1 MNGVALASVL
11 YERATVLSRRTHDVR
26 RGAVP
31 VAVVPLGAGVLLW
44 ALSFRW
50 IELSRI
56 GDLGLLSALPWAFY
70 AGLGLLTLGFALAL
84 QRPRLSEAT
93 LAAHVV
99 ALILVLYGTPTI
111 AYGTLR
117 YAWAWKHVGIV
128 DYIQRHGSVD
138 PSISFLNAYHNWPGF
153 FALSALYTQLAGFGS
168 ALSFASWA
176 PPFFNLLF
184 CGALV
189 LLFRAL
195 TADRRRV
202 WLGVWLFFCTSWVGQ
217 DYFSPQAF
225 AYFLFLVAVMVCVA
239 WFRLGEPPTVE
250 AVRRFARSPRWAAR
264 VVRTVERADADA
276 RWRSD
281 ACRGERVALTLLV
294 VGLAT
299 VVAVSHQLTPFMLM
313 LALGGLVVVQ
323 RIGLRSLP
331 LLVAVISIGWV
342 ALFAVAFL
350 RGNLYWVV
358 DSLGTLTTNTDS
370 TLINLAHAS
379 HGQKVVARV
388 DRALTLTVWLLGAAG
403 FARLARNGRLELSA
417 GVLALSP
424 FGMIAANAYGGEIL
438 FRVYFFALPFVSLL
452 TAGLLY
458 PQPLRGGA
466 PAAAAAGLLS
476 AVLLGGFLFA
486 YYGKERQN
494 YFSKGE
500 VRAAR
505 LLYRDA
511 TPGSLLVAG
520 VNGYPWAFTHYEL
533 YSYLSLADLL
543 PRDRRHAIAD
553 PADTIS
559 SVARRAGAPCAY
571 VVITA
576 SQKATVDMTGVMPA
590 GSLTTIQRR
599 LAASAS
605 FRVLVR
611 NPSAVVFGVSV
622 ERLASERSAPACRL
636 GAGSR

>member
-1 MNGVALASVL
+1 VNAGVLASVL
-11 YERATVLSRRTHDVR
+11 YERAAVLSHRSQAAG
-26 RGAVP
+26 RGAVA
-31 VAVVPLGAGVLLW
+31 VAPLGAGVLLW
-44 ALSFRW
+44 ALSFRS
-50 IELSRI
+50 IDLSRI
-56 GDLGLLSALPWAFY
+56 GDFGLLSALPWTFY
-70 AGLGLLTLGFALAL
+70 AGLALLTLGFALAL
-84 QRPRLSEAT
+84 GKPRLSEAT

-195 TADRRRV
+195 TTDRRRV

-217 DYFSPQAF
+217 DYFAPQAF
-225 AYFLFLVAVMVCVA
+225 SYFLFLVAVTVCVA
-239 WFRLGEPPTVE
+239 WFRLREPPTVE
-250 AVRRFARSPRWAAR
+250 AVRRLVRSPGWATR
-264 VVRTVERADADA
+264 LVRTAERADVDA
-276 RWRSD
+276 RWHSD
-281 ACRGERVALTLLV
+281 ASRGERAAMTLLV

-350 RGNLYWVV
+350 RGNLYWIA

-370 TLINLAHAS
+370 TLINLAQAS
-379 HGQKVVARV
+379 HGQQVVARV
-388 DRALTLTVWLLGAAG
+388 DRGLTLMVWLLGAAG
-403 FARLARNGRLELSA
+403 FARMARNGRLELSA

-438 FRVYFFALPFVSLL
+438 FRVYFFALPFASLL
-452 TAGLLY
+452 AAGLFY
-458 PQPLRGGA
+458 PEPLRGDA
-466 PAAAAAGLLS
+466 RAAAAAGLVS

-494 YFSKGE
+494 YFAKGE

-505 LLYRDA
+505 LLYRVA

-520 VNGYPWAFTHYEL
+520 VNNYPWAFTHYER

-543 PRDRRHAIAD
+543 PRDRRRAIAD

-559 SVARRAGAPCAY
+559 SIARRARVPCAY

-576 SQKATVDMTGVMPA
+576 SQKGTVDMTGVMPP
-590 GSLTTIQRR
+590 GSLTTIQHR
-599 LAASAS
+599 LAASRS
-605 FRVLVR
+605 FRQLVR
-611 NPSAVVFGVSV
+611 NPSAVVFGMAV
-622 ERLASERSAPACRL
+622 ERLASERSAAACHL
-636 GAGSR
+636 EAGSR